1 VHKALPGFILVWYF
15 RFPHEIIPV
24 RRGQPIKGGI
34 ESMAKGNAESLD
46 GVLELARTRRQNG
59 MMTIEHSQGGR
70 VEEGEV
76 FFQTG
81 QPVHARVGH
90 LIGQDAIKWLMN
102 WRNITYTTGTD
113 ESLQSISST
122 AVNNRNST
130 SSTPSP
136 TPKYLSPNGIPTT
149 GPVSGQLRF
158 HGRGSQ
164 SSNISQPGIEWL
176 VPQKLGI
183 EREVLALPLTRRQR
197 FIYFLVDGRRTV
209 ADLARCTSKNI
220 QEIELILSELREQ
233 GLVAV

>member
-1 VHKALPGFILVWYF
+1 
-15 RFPHEIIPV
+15 
-24 RRGQPIKGGI
+24 
-34 ESMAKGNAESLD
+34 MAKGNAESLG

-81 QPVHARVGH
+81 QPIHARVGR
-90 LIGQDAIKWLMN
+90 LVGQDALNWLMK
-102 WRNITYTTGTD
+102 WRNIMYTTGTD
-113 ESLQSISST
+113 QSLQT
-122 AVNNRNST
+122 VAKTTVNNRNIT
-130 SSTPSP
+130 TSTPSP
-136 TPKYLSPNGIPTT
+136 TPKSTI
-149 GPVSGQLRF
+149 GPVSAQLQMN
-158 HGRGSQ
+158 GRGSPL
-164 SSNISQPGIEWL
+164 SNTSTPGIEWL
-176 VPQKLGI
+176 VPQKRGI

-209 ADLARCTSKNI
+209 ADLARCTGKNT